1 MNIKKFHAK
10 VKNNQ
15 RFEFGKNWK
24 AFLTTLNNTKI
35 IEAENSLKYM
45 LDIQSLN
52 GKTFLDVGSGS
63 GLFSLAAKNLGAKV
77 LSFDFDPSSVRC
89 TAELKK
95 NL

>member
-24 AFLTTLNNTKI
+24 AFLTALNNTKI

-45 LDIQSLN
+45 
-52 GKTFLDVGSGS
+52 
-63 GLFSLAAKNLGAKV
+63 
-77 LSFDFDPSSVRC
+77 
-89 TAELKK
+89 
-95 NL
+95 